1 MTNGHNLPADQLQR
15 LEALVFYA
23 VDKASP
29 YTLAYSASTD
39 SLDKIRRF
47 KLTELAVTAQGISVM
62 WLWINAHCQP
72 DARLVATDVAIKCK
86 TVADV
91 AEAVVANAQ

>member
-1 MTNGHNLPADQLQR
+1 MATNHQLPVDLAQR

-29 YTLAYSASTD
+29 YTLALSTSTN
-39 SLDKIRRF
+39 SLDKIRKF
-47 KLTELAVTAQGISVM
+47 KLTELAITPQGASVM

-72 DARLVATDVAIKCK
+72 DAEPVATDIAVKCK

-91 AEAVVANAQ
+91 SEAVMANAK